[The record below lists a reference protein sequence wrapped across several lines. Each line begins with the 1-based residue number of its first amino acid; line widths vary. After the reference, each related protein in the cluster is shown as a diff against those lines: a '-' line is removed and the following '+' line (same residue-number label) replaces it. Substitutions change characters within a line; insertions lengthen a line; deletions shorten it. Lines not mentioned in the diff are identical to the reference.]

1 MPLSPLAPSSQTPGE
16 VAVLIPCYNEEK
28 TIAAV
33 VRDFR
38 HALPDARIYVY
49 DNNSTDA
56 TREEARKAG
65 AIVRRETTQGK
76 GWVVRRMFADIEA
89 DYYVLVD
96 GDDTYDASIAPAML
110 ATVQDENLAMLVG
123 RRIHESSG
131 AYRPGHVLGNKL
143 FTASV
148 AGLFGRSFTDILSG
162 YRVFSRAFVKSFP
175 VFSGGFEV
183 ETELTVHALT
193 LGLPISEIATT
204 YKERPAGSSSKLN
217 TYRDGVR
224 ILWMIFNLFKNE
236 KPLSFFAILGVLCLV
251 LSALLAY
258 PIVVTFL
265 ETGLVPRF
273 PTAILATGLA
283 LYALIMFACGLI
295 LDTVT
300 KGRRE
305 MKLLSYLNTSQRA
318 QSMGQPIAAL
328 LPANPFESART
339 ERSLPSV
346 P

>member
-1 MPLSPLAPSSQTPGE
+1 MSLPSSSAAPGE
-16 VAVLIPCYNEEK
+16 IAVLIPCYNEEK

-33 VRDFR
+33 VRSFR
-38 HALPDARIYVY
+38 EALPHALIYVY
-49 DNNSTDA
+49 DNNSVDRTCD
-56 TREEARKAG
+56 EARKAG
-65 AIVRRETTQGK
+65 AIVHRETTQGK

-96 GDDTYDASIAPAML
+96 GDDTYDASAAPGMVAS
-110 ATVQDENLAMLVG
+110 VRDENLAMLVG
-123 RRIHESSG
+123 RRIHESVE

-143 FTASV
+143 FTGSV

-175 VFSGGFEV
+175 VFSGGFEI

-193 LGLPISEIATT
+193 LGLPISEVATS
-204 YKERPAGSSSKLN
+204 YKERPAGSTSKLN

-236 KPLSFFAILGVLCLV
+236 KPLNFFSILGALCL
-251 LSALLAY
+251 LLAALLAY
-258 PIVVTFL
+258 PIVITFV

-305 MKLLSYLNTSQRA
+305 MKLLCYLNASRYAQRR
-318 QSMGQPIAAL
+318 GQPFAA
-328 LPANPFESART
+328 T
-339 ERSLPSV
+339 EAV
-346 P
+346 GE

>member
-1 MPLSPLAPSSQTPGE
+1 VPADI
-16 VAVLIPCYNEEK
+16 AVLIPCCNERQ

-33 VRDFR
+33 IRSFR
-38 HALPDARIYVY
+38 QALPDAAIYVY
-49 DNNSTDA
+49 DSNSNDGTCHA
-56 TREEARKAG
+56 AREAG
-65 AIVRRETTQGK
+65 AIVRSETMPGK

-96 GDDTYDASIAPAML
+96 GDDTYDASAAPAMV
-110 ATVQDENLAMLVG
+110 AEVREKNLAMLVG
-123 RRIHESSG
+123 RRVPGSAG
-131 AYRPGHVLGNKL
+131 AYRPGHAMGNKL

-148 AGLFGRSFTDILSG
+148 ARLFGRSFTDILSG

-175 VFSGGFEV
+175 VFSGGFEI

-193 LGLPISEIATT
+193 LGLPVSELATV
-204 YKERPAGSSSKLN
+204 YKERPAGSASKLS

-224 ILWMIFNLFKNE
+224 ILWVILTLFRNE
-236 KPLSFFAILGVLCLV
+236 KPLGFFGILGLLCLAV
-251 LSALLAY
+251 SAILAY
-258 PIVVTFL
+258 PVIGTFI

-283 LYALIMFACGLI
+283 IYALIMFACGLI

-305 MKLLSYLNTSQRA
+305 AKLLAYLSAGRR
-318 QSMGQPIAAL
+318 
-328 LPANPFESART
+328 LPNRLE
-339 ERSLPSV
+339 
-346 P
+346 

>member
-1 MPLSPLAPSSQTPGE
+1 MPLPSRSQPPAK

-38 HALPDARIYVY
+38 KALPDAAVYVY
-49 DNNSTDA
+49 DNNSADRTC
-56 TREEARKAG
+56 EEARQAG
-65 AIVRRETTQGK
+65 AIVRRETVQGK

-89 DYYVLVD
+89 DSYVLVD
-96 GDDTYDASIAPAML
+96 GDDTYDASMAPGMV
-110 ATVQDENLAMLVG
+110 ATVQQENLAMLVG
-123 RRIHESSG
+123 RRVHESAG

-143 FTASV
+143 FTGSV
-148 AGLFGRSFTDILSG
+148 AALFGRSFTDIFSG

-175 VFSGGFEV
+175 VFSGGFEI

-193 LGLPISEIATT
+193 LGLPISEIPTT
-204 YKERPAGSSSKLN
+204 YKERPVGSNSKLN

-236 KPLSFFAILGVLCLV
+236 KPLSFFSILGVLCLV
-251 LSALLAY
+251 MSVLLAY

-305 MKLLSYLNTSQRA
+305 MKLLSYLNAARFA
-318 QSMGQPIAAL
+318 QSEPRPLAA
-328 LPANPFESART
+328 SG
-339 ERSLPSV
+339 SV
-346 P
+346 GE

>member
-1 MPLSPLAPSSQTPGE
+1 MPLSPVSSGSHTSGE

-33 VRDFR
+33 VREFR
-38 HALPDARIYVY
+38 DALPDAPIYVY
-49 DNNSTDA
+49 DNNSADG
-56 TREEARKAG
+56 TRDEARKAG
-65 AIVRRETTQGK
+65 AVVRRETTQGK

-96 GDDTYDASIAPAML
+96 GDDTYDASAAPGMVAM
-110 ATVQDENLAMLVG
+110 VRNDNLAMLVG

-143 FTASV
+143 FTGSV
-148 AGLFGRSFTDILSG
+148 AGLFGRSFSDILSG

-175 VFSGGFEV
+175 VFSGGFEI

-224 ILWMIFNLFKNE
+224 ILWTIFKLFKNE
-236 KPLSFFAILGVLCLV
+236 KPMTFFAILGVLCLAMSV
-251 LSALLAY
+251 LLAY
-258 PIVVTFL
+258 PIVTTFL

-305 MKLLSYLNTSQRA
+305 MKLLSYLNAGRSA
-318 QSMGQPIAAL
+318 QGIGQPLAASGSR
-328 LPANPFESART
+328 AE
-339 ERSLPSV
+339 
-346 P
+346 

>member
-1 MPLSPLAPSSQTPGE
+1 MPLLSSPSVPGE
-16 VAVLIPCYNEEK
+16 VAVLIPCYNEQK
-28 TIAAV
+28 TIANV
-33 VRDFR
+33 VQSFR
-38 HALPDARIYVY
+38 QALPHADIYVY
-49 DNNSTDA
+49 DNNSADETCD
-56 TREEARKAG
+56 EARKAG

-76 GWVVRRMFADIEA
+76 GWVVRRMFADIDA

-96 GDDTYDASIAPAML
+96 GDDTYDASVAPGMV
-110 ATVQDENLAMLVG
+110 ATLRDESLAMLVG
-123 RRIHESSG
+123 RRIHESTE

-143 FTASV
+143 FTGSV

-175 VFSGGFEV
+175 VFSGGFEI

-193 LGLPISEIATT
+193 LGLPIAEVATN
-204 YKERPAGSSSKLN
+204 YKERPVGSASKLN

-224 ILWMIFNLFKNE
+224 ILWMIFKLFKNE
-236 KPLSFFAILGVLCLV
+236 KPLNFFAFLGALCLS
-251 LSALLAY
+251 LATLLAY
-258 PIVVTFL
+258 PIVVTFV

-305 MKLLSYLNTSQRA
+305 MKLLCYLNASRGPQGKSQ
-318 QSMGQPIAAL
+318 PFAASGT
-328 LPANPFESART
+328 AGE
-339 ERSLPSV
+339 
-346 P
+346 